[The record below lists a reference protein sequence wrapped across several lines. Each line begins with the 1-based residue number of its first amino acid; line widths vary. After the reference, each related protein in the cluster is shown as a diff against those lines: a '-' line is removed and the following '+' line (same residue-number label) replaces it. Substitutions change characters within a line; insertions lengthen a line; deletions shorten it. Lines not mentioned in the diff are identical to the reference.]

1 VREAVQAFIGQDGIL
16 NSDLDSIPHAS
27 KHVLRMTCE
36 PSLDIK
42 MMMMM
47 MIITTMP
54 MMMMMMFLRDTVQ
67 V

>member
-1 VREAVQAFIGQDGIL
+1 MQAFIGQDGIL

-27 KHVLRMTCE
+27 KHILRMTCE

-47 MIITTMP
+47 IIMTMTMP